1 MLFNHFCLI
10 ALVVGVTS
18 CKDSGGEEE
27 SDEELDEREEQ
38 NFSIPNEDLD
48 GVQLEVKPGNKKNCK
63 WLVLDNTFFCSQKNK
78 SVDGANF
85 FLIFR
90 YKRQ

>member
-1 MLFNHFCLI
+1 MLLNHFCLI

-27 SDEELDEREEQ
+27 LNEVSDEREEQ

-48 GVQLEVKPGNKKNCK
+48 GVKLEVILGNKKNCK
-63 WLVLDNTFFCSQKNK
+63 
-78 SVDGANF
+78 
-85 FLIFR
+85 
-90 YKRQ
+90 